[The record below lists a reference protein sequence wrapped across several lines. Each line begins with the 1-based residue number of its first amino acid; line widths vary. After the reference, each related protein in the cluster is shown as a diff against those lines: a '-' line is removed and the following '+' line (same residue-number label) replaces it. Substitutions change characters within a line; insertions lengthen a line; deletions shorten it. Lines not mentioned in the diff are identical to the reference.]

1 MNTKRVLISASIVGI
16 VCLCTLIFGLI
27 VPIFLSSG
35 NEFLIFI
42 GIALALF
49 IVFSVIVEFV
59 IKVMEYF
66 NE

>member
-16 VCLCTLIFGLI
+16 ICLCMLIFGLI
-27 VPIFLSSG
+27 VPILLSSG